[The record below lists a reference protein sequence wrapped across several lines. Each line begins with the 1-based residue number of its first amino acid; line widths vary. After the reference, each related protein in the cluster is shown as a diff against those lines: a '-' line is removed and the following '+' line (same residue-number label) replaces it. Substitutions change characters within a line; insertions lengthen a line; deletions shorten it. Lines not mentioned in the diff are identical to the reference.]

1 MRAHKTQKE
10 TRLRDEYQDKEACHM
25 FIRKVFFFFFG
36 TIGILQKERKRN
48 QIKSSIKTTKGR
60 KIVEDKS
67 RNKGKK

>member
-1 MRAHKTQKE
+1 MSHVYKKS
-10 TRLRDEYQDKEACHM
+10 
-25 FIRKVFFFFFG
+25 FFFFFG